1 MKWRWWLDV
10 FIILLLLI
18 LISPK
23 TWASITDGRFRLD
36 QVFSTPNFDYWRND
50 GGFLGVNH
58 AACALNINDC
68 DRFTTGTLENPRDAS
83 SINLGNAPYI
93 TSLEPGQYIRFFHNG
108 GAIPYSY
115 GIFNSSDQLVND
127 LGAVTFE
134 KVTNDYIIFKVDNWY
149 TQIVYVNELKT
160 MGTNGGIIN
169 VPLGTG
175 ISIGSWMPP
184 SVPAPTNFG
193 FESGNTTSWTIS
205 NNSGAA
211 NWNSGTGVSVVTG
224 LQHTP
229 GGGKSW
235 TVTPNGTYMLS
246 VQPGAGSP
254 TFDQATASLGLT
266 AAQNTAIKNMLI
278 AQAATG
284 GGNPTPTNASWV
296 KREITLQ
303 AGVVYTVAWQYL
315 STDYTPFN
323 DGSIMTLVHKTD
335 GSRIPVLNNVASNY
349 SLLGFTNL
357 GTGNYATD
365 SYGST
370 GWQVATFMVPLTGD
384 WILGFAAFNL
394 GDTILSPILLID
406 EVQGTTLL
414 NGQTFQPVAPNPG
427 SSAPTTGPVVPSL
440 CCGGSAL
447 PFTANAAFVT
457 RQTNFAATGDSRII
471 IEQIGNSN
479 TATVTQSGAGNYT
492 EAHFAGSSN
501 ALTVNQTTTL
511 GANNYFELAVV
522 GSTNTFSITQNG
534 TGGNKGIM
542 ANITNNNNALTIN
555 QSGTGAHYAEIN
567 LAGGNKTVD
576 LTQSGAAAHM
586 AKIEL
591 TGGATSLTATQT
603 GATQQYYS
611 ITHNCATA
619 SCAAITVTQGQ

>member
-1 MKWRWWLDV
+1 MKWRLWLDV
-10 FIILLLLI
+10 VIILFLLI
-18 LISPK
+18 LLSPK

-83 SINLGNAPYI
+83 NVNLGAAPYI
-93 TSLEPGQYIRFFHNG
+93 TSLAAGETIRFFNNG
-108 GAIPYSY
+108 NGYSY
-115 GIFNSSDQLVND
+115 GIFNSSDQLIND
-127 LGAVTFE
+127 LGAVSFE

-160 MGTNGGIIN
+160 MGTNGGIIS
-169 VPLGTG
+169 VPLGSG

-184 SVPAPTNFG
+184 SIAAAANFG
-193 FESGNTTSWTIS
+193 FESGSTTNWTIS

-235 TVTPNGTYMLS
+235 TVAPNGTYMLS
-246 VQPGAGSP
+246 IQPGAGSP
-254 TFDQATASLGLT
+254 TFDQMTASLGLNAT
-266 AAQNTAIKNMLI
+266 QNTAIKNMLTQ
-278 AQAATG
+278 QAATS

-303 AGVVYTVAWQYL
+303 AGVIYTVAWQYL

-335 GSRIPVLNNVASNY
+335 SSRVPVLNNVAANY
-349 SLLGFTNL
+349 SLLGFTNP

-414 NGQTFQPVAPNPG
+414 NNQPFAPVAPNAG
-427 SSAPTTGPVVPSL
+427 SLAPTAPVVVPSL
-440 CCGGSAL
+440 CCGGSAAV
-447 PFTANAAFVT
+447 FTANAAFVT
-457 RQTNFAATGDSRII
+457 RQTTFAATGDSKVI

-479 TATVTQSGAGNYT
+479 TATVTQSGPGNYAEARFAGN
-492 EAHFAGSSN
+492 SN
-501 ALTVNQTTTL
+501 ALTVNQTTTA
-511 GANNYFELAVV
+511 GTNNYLELTVV
-522 GSTNTFSITQNG
+522 GSTNTFSITQNN
-534 TGGNKGIM
+534 TGGNKGVL
-542 ANITNNNNALTIN
+542 ATVTNSNNSLTIN

-567 LAGGNKTVD
+567 LAGGSKTVD
-576 LTQSGAAAHM
+576 LTQSGSANHM

-591 TGGATSLTATQT
+591 SGGTTAITTTQT
-603 GATQQYYS
+603 GATQQFYS
-611 ITHNCATA
+611 IIHNCATI